1 MEEPADRPDEARRL
15 GERPAGDPCVVLC
28 DLDGVVWLAHE
39 PIAGSVEAIAQL
51 RVAGHRV
58 LFVTNNSAARVEVQ
72 EASLAAIGIPAVGEV
87 LTSANAAALLIE
99 PGERVLVCGG
109 EGVIQA
115 VVGRGGIVVDA
126 TDEHV
131 DAVVVGFHRTFD
143 YDEMLSSSRAVR
155 NGARLIG
162 TNDDATY
169 PTPDGPIPGGGA
181 ILASIVTASGVAPIV
196 AGKPHEPMAAL
207 VRAAIGEAASKN
219 AVMVGDRP
227 ETDGLM
233 ASTLGCR
240 YAHVETG
247 VTAPGTEVSPTPDVI
262 AANLA
267 GVAKV
272 LIEEGVTRGR
282 LRA

>member
-1 MEEPADRPDEARRL
+1 
-15 GERPAGDPCVVLC
+15 
-28 DLDGVVWLAHE
+28 VWLAHE
-39 PIAGSVEAIAQL
+39 PIAGSVDAIARL
-51 RVAGHRV
+51 RGAGHRV
-58 LFVTNNSAARVEVQ
+58 LFVTNNSSARVEVQ
-72 EASLAAIGIPAVGEV
+72 EASLASIGIPAVGDV

-99 PGERVLVCGG
+99 PGERVMVCGG
-109 EGVIQA
+109 EGVVQA
-115 VVGRGGIVVDA
+115 VVGRGAVVVAIDDDA
-126 TDEHV
+126 PV

-143 YDEMLSSSRAVR
+143 YEAMLRASRAAR

-181 ILASIVTASGVAPIV
+181 ILASIVTASGVTPIV

-207 VRAAIGEAASKN
+207 VRTTIGDSAAKD

-233 ASTLGCR
+233 AATLGCR
-240 YAHVETG
+240 YAHVESG
-247 VTAPGTEVSPTPDVI
+247 ITAPGTTVVPTPDLV
-262 AANLA
+262 APNLA

-272 LIEEGVTRGR
+272 LIDDSEASGR
-282 LRA
+282 LHA